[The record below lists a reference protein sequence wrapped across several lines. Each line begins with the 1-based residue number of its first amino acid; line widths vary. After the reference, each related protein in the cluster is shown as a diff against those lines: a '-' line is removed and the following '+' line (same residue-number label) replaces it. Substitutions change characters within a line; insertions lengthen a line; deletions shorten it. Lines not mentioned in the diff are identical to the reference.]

1 MMTVLTFKVWASVL
15 DGFSSIETFLALT
28 VALFIISLIPIS
40 TVYFI
45 QNLSI
50 IPSPKSLDQIC
61 LRGWAYQLYKENQ
74 YTVIFL

>member
-1 MMTVLTFKVWASVL
+1 MTIVLTFKPWASVL

-28 VALFIISLIPIS
+28 VALLIISLIPIS

-50 IPSPKSLDQIC
+50 TPSLKCLDQIC
-61 LRGWAYQLYKENQ
+61 VRGWGYQLYKENPH
-74 YTVIFL
+74 TVSFL